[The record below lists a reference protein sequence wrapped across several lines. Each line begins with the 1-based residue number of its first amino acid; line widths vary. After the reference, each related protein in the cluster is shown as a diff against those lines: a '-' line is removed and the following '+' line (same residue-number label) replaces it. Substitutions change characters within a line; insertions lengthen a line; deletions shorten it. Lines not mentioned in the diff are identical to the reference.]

1 MATSTSASAIS
12 VLIVEDSP
20 VAVTILQ
27 RIFSSSPDIHVVGIA
42 RNGVEALELIPKV
55 QPKVICTDFHMPKM
69 NGLELTE
76 RVMAEYPRPIL
87 VISSS
92 VDKQDDADNVF
103 QLLQAG
109 ALDVFLKPSVES
121 ASEYEQIKQE
131 LITRIKVLSGVSMFT
146 QHRSR
151 LDAKL
156 ERAATQPPQSRD
168 KPRALDNAKPL
179 EPRSFTTTAPTTA
192 SSTSKPSQFLI
203 PKSQFLP
210 RVLAIGASTG
220 GPQALHTILKA
231 LPANFP
237 VPILCVQHISEGFL
251 VGLTTWLASQC
262 KLPVV
267 VAQAGELPKP
277 GTVYFAPDCYH
288 LQLTSQGRFML
299 SNESPV
305 SGHRPS
311 VTMLFQSVATYYRQ
325 ATMSILLTGMGRD
338 GAEGLLAIA
347 QAGGTTI
354 AQDEQSCVVF
364 GMPKE
369 AIALG
374 AAQTILPLTE
384 IAPTVLRQFALGHYC

>member
-1 MATSTSASAIS
+1 MATAPIS

-20 VAVTILQ
+20 VAAIILQ
-27 RIFSSSPDIHVVGIA
+27 RIFTSSPDIELVGIA
-42 RNGVEALELIPKV
+42 RNGMEAMELIPKV
-55 QPKVICTDFHMPKM
+55 QPQVVCTDFHMPKM
-69 NGLELTE
+69 NGLELTQWI
-76 RVMAEYPRPIL
+76 MAEYPRPIL

-92 VDKQDDADNVF
+92 VDKQEDADNVF

-109 ALDVFLKPSVES
+109 ALDVFLKPSVEM
-121 ASEYEQIKQE
+121 AAEYERIKQD
-131 LITRIKVLSGVSMFT
+131 LITRIKVLSGVSVFT
-146 QHRSR
+146 QHRFR
-151 LDAKL
+151 
-156 ERAATQPPQSRD
+156 
-168 KPRALDNAKPL
+168 AKPTPPL
-179 EPRSFTTTAPTTA
+179 PSPPPLTRTSQPTSRA
-192 SSTSKPSQFLI
+192 PSQFLI
-203 PKSQFLP
+203 PTSQQLSLP

-251 VGLTTWLASQC
+251 AGLTTWLTAEC

-277 GTVYFAPDCYH
+277 GVVYFAPDRCH
-288 LQLTSQGRFML
+288 LQLTSQGRIVL
-299 SNESPV
+299 SSGDPV

-311 VTMLFQSVATYYRQ
+311 VTVLFEAVATYYRQ
-325 ATMSILLTGMGRD
+325 AALGVLLTGMGRD

-347 QAGGTTI
+347 KAGGNTI
-354 AQDEQSCVVF
+354 AQDEASSVVF

-374 AAQTILPLTE
+374 AAQSVLPLTE
-384 IAPTVLRQFALGHYC
+384 IAPALLKQFALARYC